1 MAVNKTGLMNPTG
14 KPSEL
19 MDTLRTAFG
28 PYTWSTATLEE
39 RLQALPENKL
49 NLVIQTA
56 RMVKTAQS
64 FILKPVKA
72 ESYQMLVDH
81 MYPKLDFMLRNL
93 IAEVLQDADPLPEIE
108 DTRQK
113 QRDAAVQSVVDDY
126 DAFLTVQKKPE
137 ITDEDIAQYEAEIQE
152 QYPDNFLRQLAQS
165 ESSGHK
171 DAEITIKDG
180 RTFTGLYQFGDA
192 RLSDYRKATGAKFTT
207 QEFKEDLELQ
217 HKVASWHIKDIDKAI
232 DRLGDE
238 AKDYDRNWLRSVAH
252 LGGIDGMKRFV
263 RTKGQYDPK
272 DELGTSLSDYYGKFS
287 TN

>member
-1 MAVNKTGLMNPTG
+1 MTLKIGLMNPSD

-19 MDTLRTAFG
+19 MDALRTAFG
-28 PYTWSTATLEE
+28 PYTGSTATLEE

-64 FILKPVKA
+64 FIQNPA
-72 ESYQMLVDH
+72 RTESYQMLVDR
-81 MYPKLDFMLRNL
+81 MYPKLDFMIRNL

-126 DAFLTVQKKPE
+126 DAFLTRQKKSE
-137 ITDEDIAQYEAEIQE
+137 ITDEDIAQYETEMQE
-152 QYPDNFLRQLAQS
+152 QYPDSFLQQLAQS
-165 ESSGHK
+165 ESSGGK

-192 RLSDYRKATGAKFTT
+192 RLCDYRKATGAKFST
-207 QEFKEDLELQ
+207 QEFKEDKELQ
-217 HKVASWHIKDIDKAI
+217 QKIAYWHLTDIDRAI
-232 DRLGDE
+232 DSMGVK
-238 AKDYDRNWLRSVAH
+238 AKGYDRNGLRSVAH
-252 LGGIDGMKRFV
+252 LGGVGGMKKFV
-263 RTKGQYDPK
+263 RTKGKYDPK
-272 DELGTSLSDYYGKFS
+272 DELGTRLSDYYGKFS
-287 TN
+287 AN